1 MLLKRL
7 YHSRIEVMYMCV
19 RYIDFACFYE
29 IPIEFWKVLCMW
41 YFCHLKYT
49 WDRRSDIF
57 WFGALNLILYSIGD
71 QAVARTILSLCLYFF
86 FISKSSLCLHIY
98 CNLSISC
105 YLSDRTQCR
114 LFQKTMNVPNE
125 GYSRR
130 LWAYPMKV
138 IPEDYERIHWRLFQ
152 KTMSV
157 PNEGY
162 SRRLWAYPMKVIP
175 EDYER
180 TQWRLFQKTHCV
192 ISSVYWIYYCQI
204 CNTCN
209 NISLYLIN
217 HKVCM

>member
-1 MLLKRL
+1 
-7 YHSRIEVMYMCV
+7 
-19 RYIDFACFYE
+19 
-29 IPIEFWKVLCMW
+29 MW

-130 LWAYPMKV
+130 L
-138 IPEDYERIHWRLFQ
+138 
-152 KTMSV
+152 
-157 PNEGY
+157 
-162 SRRLWAYPMKVIP
+162 
-175 EDYER
+175 
-180 TQWRLFQKTHCV
+180 
-192 ISSVYWIYYCQI
+192 
-204 CNTCN
+204 
-209 NISLYLIN
+209 
-217 HKVCM
+217 

>member
-86 FISKSSLCLHIY
+86 L
-98 CNLSISC
+98 
-105 YLSDRTQCR
+105 YLNR
-114 LFQKTMNVPNE
+114 LFVYTFIVIWVFLVICLIGHNA

-130 LWAYPMKV
+130 LW
-138 IPEDYERIHWRLFQ
+138 
-152 KTMSV
+152 T
-157 PNEGY
+157 
-162 SRRLWAYPMKVIP
+162 YPMKVIP

-180 TQWRLFQKTHCV
+180 TQWRLFQKRIV
-192 ISSVYWIYYCQI
+192 
-204 CNTCN
+204 
-209 NISLYLIN
+209 
-217 HKVCM
+217 